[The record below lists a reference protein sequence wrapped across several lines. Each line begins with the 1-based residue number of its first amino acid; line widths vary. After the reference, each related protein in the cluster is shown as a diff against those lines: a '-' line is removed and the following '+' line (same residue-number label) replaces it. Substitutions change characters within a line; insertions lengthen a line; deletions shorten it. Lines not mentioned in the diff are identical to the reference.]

1 MVTNHR
7 DSEGLT
13 QDLPNEKAVFLGRS
27 LFNCGLGRG
36 LLLSFELE
44 WVVFGSDVELVITL
58 DTFDC
63 LASITA
69 NFSGH
74 KLHATLVWCFKTG
87 SLIAQASLKL

>member
-13 QDLPNEKAVFLGRS
+13 QGFAQWEVSFLKEKFVS
-27 LFNCGLGRG
+27 LWAYEGFVASWNGWC
-36 LLLSFELE
+36 LE
-44 WVVFGSDVELVITL
+44 GDVGLVITV

-69 NFSGH
+69 NCSGH
-74 KLHATLVWCFKTG
+74 KLHVILVAWFFETG
-87 SLIAQASLKL
+87 SLVAQTGLKL